1 MLSYAYWQNSGRET
15 NLVRALV
22 KFNEWNTCMTAL
34 RQAKWLHTEYRSN
47 IVVHCIYWHTTQFI
61 HIMCDIVMLLATHDI
76 FISIACRFIMVESWP
91 TFIGRH
97 IQRDLMQCLI
107 HQTYIH
113 HTRNL
118 HHMRSGTPHW
128 YPLIQ
133 PNEANRV
140 LLRLLL
146 ESFVWRATSRPAM
159 DRDRW

>member
-22 KFNEWNTCMTAL
+22 KLNEWNTCIYCVASSKMIAYGIQIKH
-34 RQAKWLHTEYRSN
+34 RRSLH
-47 IVVHCIYWHTTQFI
+47 
-61 HIMCDIVMLLATHDI
+61 LLAHNTIYSHYVWCCDATSYSWH
-76 FISIACRFIMVESWP
+76 FHLYRFIMVESWP